1 LGVSS
6 DGLRSLGSV
15 AQSELGRTE
24 VVGVEQWAEI
34 RRLHFVKGLSRRE
47 IRRRTGLHRDTIG
60 RAISSSEP
68 PRYRRAPAGSKLDPF
83 KEEIH
88 RLLKGDPKLP
98 GVRVRE
104 LLEPLGCTVSKT
116 VVDDYLREV
125 RPLFAPPPRT
135 FQRTVYRPGEICQFD
150 VWQPRHEVAVGHGQ
164 TRRGWVVVACLGYSR
179 AGAGVLIF
187 SRETEDLLAGVA
199 GCLERLGGLPQ
210 TLVWDRQAGIHSHG
224 GRPTDAFAA
233 FCGQLRV
240 DWHFCEPAD
249 PQAKG
254 AVERLQGYAETN
266 FEPGRRF
273 ANELDFQ
280 DQLDG
285 WFGKVNARTHKTLRA
300 RPVDR
305 LADELEVMA
314 ALPARMP
321 DCARRWTLRVPPD
334 PHLRID
340 TNDYS
345 LDPALVGRRVEVTCD
360 QRTVTAVALDTGE
373 LACRHAR
380 VFARHRTITA
390 LEHARALKAGRRDV
404 SAETPVEVRPLA
416 RYDALI
422 A

>member
-1 LGVSS
+1 
-6 DGLRSLGSV
+6 
-15 AQSELGRTE
+15 

-34 RRLHFVKGLSRRE
+34 RRLHFVRGLSQRE
-47 IRRRTGLHRDTIG
+47 IRRRTGLHRDTI
-60 RAISSSEP
+60 RKAINSDKP
-68 PRYRRAPAGSKLDPF
+68 PVYRRAPSGSKLDPF
-83 KEEIH
+83 RDEIH
-88 RLLKGDPKLP
+88 RLLKADPKLP

-104 LLEPLGCTVSKT
+104 LLEPLGCSASKT

-125 RPLFAPPPRT
+125 RPLFAPAART
-135 FQRTVYRPGEICQFD
+135 FQRTVYRPGEIVQFD
-150 VWQPRHEVAVGHGQ
+150 VWQPREEVPVGHGQ

-179 AGAGVLIF
+179 AGAGVLVF
-187 SRETEDLLAGVA
+187 SKEAEDLLAGIA
-199 GCLERLGGLPQ
+199 GCLERLGGLPR
-210 TLVWDRQAGIHSHG
+210 TLVWDRQAGIHGHG
-224 GRPTDAFAA
+224 GRPSEAFAA

-240 DWHFCEPAD
+240 DWHFCEPSD

-280 DQLDG
+280 DQLDA
-285 WFGKVNARTHKTLRA
+285 WFVKVNARTHKTLRA

-305 LADELEVMA
+305 LREELEVMA
-314 ALPARMP
+314 ALPGEMP
-321 DCARRWTLRVPPD
+321 DTTRRWVTRVAPD
-334 PHLRID
+334 PHLRFD

-345 LDPALVGRRVEVTCD
+345 LDPALVGRRVEVRVD
-360 QRTVTAVALDTGE
+360 QREVRAVALDTGE
-373 LACRHAR
+373 IACRHAR

-390 LEHARALKAGRRDV
+390 LEHARELKAGRQP
-404 SAETPVEVRPLA
+404 AEPQVEVRPLT